1 VLFVIITKVIQ
12 QNIMNDKDFNEFSL
26 FCLQMTEMSVDKK
39 ELSEE
44 GIKFLFECLRDLPI
58 EQIRL
63 NATEYFKNAR
73 PAFFPSPAH
82 LRGPERDTETEA
94 LQAWARIEDYLE
106 KFYDP
111 AFHKCCLDSIRDRMV
126 KNNEMHL
133 FPLLQR
139 WGTEIL
145 YAREIAPTRAH
156 FLKAYRAEI
165 ETQKHPQLPGGEP
178 KQIGGAV
185 QNVLAMVKK

>member
-1 VLFVIITKVIQ
+1 MT
-12 QNIMNDKDFNEFSL
+12 DKDFNEFSL

-44 GIKFLFECLRDLPI
+44 GIKFLFECLRDLLI

-63 NATEYFKNAR
+63 NATEYFKTAR

-94 LQAWARIEDYLE
+94 LQAWEKIVNKYLPMYESDFHLTSLTAIRILME
-106 KFYDP
+106 
-111 AFHKCCLDSIRDRMV
+111 
-126 KNNEMHL
+126 KNNELYL

-139 WGTEIL
+139 WGNEMTETNAIGV
-145 YAREIAPTRAH
+145 TRAH
-156 FLKAYRAEI
+156 FLKSYKAE
-165 ETQKHPQLPGGEP
+165 TDTRRQLSGREP
-178 KQIGGAV
+178 KQIGDAV
-185 QNVLAMVKK
+185 QNVLAATKR